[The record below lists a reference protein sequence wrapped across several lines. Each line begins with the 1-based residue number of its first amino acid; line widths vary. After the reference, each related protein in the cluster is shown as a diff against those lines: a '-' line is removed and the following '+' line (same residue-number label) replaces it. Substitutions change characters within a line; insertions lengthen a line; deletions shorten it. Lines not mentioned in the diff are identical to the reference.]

1 MHREDVMSKKIRV
14 NWHQL
19 TCYLDGE
26 LFLLYQERVL
36 DRARHITVG
45 TLSENHGCFQIEQA
59 LGILDYGFHLWRQAL
74 PFMIFPLSLGLG
86 VPATGTALQLNA
98 SFLEA
103 LKGNVRV

>member
-1 MHREDVMSKKIRV
+1 MSKKMRV

-36 DRARHITVG
+36 DGAGHITVG
-45 TLSENHGCFQIEQA
+45 TPLNNHRCFQIEQA

-74 PFMIFPLSLGLG
+74 SFMIFPLSLGLG

-98 SFLEA
+98 SLLEA
-103 LKGNVRV
+103 LKGDVRV